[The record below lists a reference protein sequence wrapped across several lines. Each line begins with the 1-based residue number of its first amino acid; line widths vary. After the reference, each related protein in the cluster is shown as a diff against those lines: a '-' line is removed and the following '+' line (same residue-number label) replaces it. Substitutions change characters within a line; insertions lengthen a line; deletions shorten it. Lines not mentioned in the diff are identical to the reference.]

1 MTKEYILE
9 MNGITK
15 VYPNGVTA
23 NKNVE
28 FKLRY
33 NEIHALLGENGAGKS
48 TLMKIL
54 FGSEDPTEGEVLLKG
69 EKVSFSSPLDAIEH
83 RIGMVHQHFMLDET
97 LTVAEN
103 IVLGIEP
110 SKGIALDYS
119 QMNKNVK
126 EIAEKYKFN
135 VRPEQVVGD
144 LNVGQKQKVEILKAL
159 IRGAE
164 ILILDEPT
172 AVLTPQETEEL
183 FLQLKVL
190 RDEGHSIVFISH
202 KLDEIKEICSRGTVL
217 RNGES
222 IGSYDLEDVTI
233 EKLSELMVGHKV
245 ESKVD
250 KLPAAPKE
258 TILKIRNL
266 NVRDSEDSVVVDNV
280 SFDVRKGEI
289 LGIAGVEGNGQRELI
304 DSITGLN
311 ENYQGEIKIHDT
323 VVAKENG
330 VMNRR
335 RLNMNHIP
343 EDRLTLG
350 GMADGTI
357 EENLIA
363 NRFKRKDFNRRG
375 MLNQDKINAFSQ
387 EMIRSFQIKTDSE
400 KTPIRML
407 SGGNMQKVVAAREM
421 TGEVDILIADQPTRG
436 IDVGAAK
443 FIHEQLVG
451 MRDNDTAIL
460 LSSADINEVLNVS
473 DSLIVFYNGKI
484 SAYFKDASEVTENEL
499 GLYMLGIKSMSEE
512 EIRGVTYE

>member
-1 MTKEYILE
+1 MTQDYILE
-9 MNGITK
+9 MNDVTK

-23 NKNVE
+23 NKDVT
-28 FKLRY
+28 FKLGY

-54 FGSEDPTEGEVLLKG
+54 FGSEDPTEGELLLKG
-69 EKVSFSSPLDAIEH
+69 EKVSFASPLDAINH
-83 RIGMVHQHFMLDET
+83 RIGMVHQHFMLDEN

-119 QMNKNVK
+119 QMNQEVEN
-126 EIAEKYKFN
+126 IAKKYNFN
-135 VRPEQVVGD
+135 VRPEQTVGD

-183 FLQLKVL
+183 FVQLKIL
-190 RDEGHSIVFISH
+190 RDEGHSIIFISH

-222 IGSYDLEDVTI
+222 IGTYDLADVTI
-233 EKLSELMVGHKV
+233 ETLSELMVGRKV
-245 ESKVD
+245 ESKVSR
-250 KLPAAPKE
+250 LPAQPKE
-258 TILKIRNL
+258 NILK
-266 NVRDSEDSVVVDNV
+266 VRDLTVCDSEDNVVVDHV

-311 ENYQGEIKIHDT
+311 ENYQGEIRIHET
-323 VVAKENG
+323 VAPQENG

-335 RLNMNHIP
+335 KLNMNHIP

-350 GMADGTI
+350 VMADGTI

-363 NRFKRKDFNRRG
+363 NRFHHENFNKRGLLDDER
-375 MLNQDKINAFSQ
+375 INEFSQ

-421 TGEVDILIADQPTRG
+421 SGKVDILVADQPTRG

-443 FIHEQLVG
+443 FIHEQLVE

-484 SAYFKDASEVTENEL
+484 SAYFKDASTVSENEL

-512 EIRGVTYE
+512 EIREVTYE